1 MARKKYT
8 VTVVNPRTRKKKRAA
23 KKRNAKRPAK
33 RTKKQTKA
41 TRKNPDMAKRK
52 RTSRRRRPAARTAA
66 PRRRRRT
73 TRRSRSNPSRARR
86 AASYARGK
94 MSIDPMAPW
103 GKDMLARIAGKVVSV
118 WAVKR
123 WGDALTTPTSGQTG
137 GAWTFKNYLIAL
149 AAGYFAG
156 EVGARVLSK
165 PTGQQIYNGAAE
177 FIATKITWSEVVMRW
192 GWTQTQLGGVSDGYP
207 SFAGV
212 SDGYPSFAGG
222 DDLQALMAQGQP
234 GDMIDDGNGNRYL
247 NQGGRWVAMMG
258 LDGVVEAGP
267 LGDVVEAGPLG
278 SMVEAGP
285 LGHMM
290 SQSASRADERQGAY
304 TFRGS
309 KDPYRS
315 SFM

>member
-1 MARKKYT
+1 
-8 VTVVNPRTRKKKRAA
+8 
-23 KKRNAKRPAK
+23 
-33 RTKKQTKA
+33 
-41 TRKNPDMAKRK
+41 
-52 RTSRRRRPAARTAA
+52 
-66 PRRRRRT
+66 
-73 TRRSRSNPSRARR
+73 
-86 AASYARGK
+86 
-94 MSIDPMAPW
+94 MAPW

-123 WGDALTTPTSGQTG
+123 WGDQLTTPTSGQTG

-165 PTGQQIYNGAAE
+165 GTGQNIYNGSAE
-177 FIATKITWSEVVMRW
+177 FIATKITWSEIVMRW
-192 GWTQTQLGGVSDGYP
+192 GWTQTQLGGVSSGYP
-207 SFAGV
+207 AFAGA

-222 DDLQALMAQGQP
+222 EDLSALMAQGQP

-258 LDGVVEAGP
+258 ADMGGIVEAGP
-267 LGDVVEAGPLG
+267 LGDIVEAGPLG
-278 SMVEAGP
+278 ALVEAGP

-290 SQSASRADERQGAY
+290 SQSASRSDEAQGAY